1 MSGITLGKVGYGKL
15 WECVEM
21 SSMIA
26 AGSYLALAYLHT
38 PSVDV
43 NQAIA
48 FSTVS
53 FFAGKGAYGIA
64 RGLLQRV
71 ALFSTGTDRILGWAA
86 AILTAA
92 YAGKKFIG
100 NKNESPDYQTTLG
113 IVLAGGVAGVVA
125 REAIMFGIK
134 NLVEFKKH

>member
-26 AGSYLALAYLHT
+26 AGSYLALAYLDT
-38 PSVDV
+38 PGVDV

-53 FFAGKGAYGIA
+53 FFAGKAAYGVA

-92 YAGKKFIG
+92 YVGKRFVE
-100 NKNESPDYQTTLG
+100 NRTQSPKYQTTLG
-113 IVLAGGVAGVVA
+113 IVIGGGVVGMLA
-125 REAIMFGIK
+125 REAAMYGFK
-134 NLVEFKKH
+134 NLIELKKS